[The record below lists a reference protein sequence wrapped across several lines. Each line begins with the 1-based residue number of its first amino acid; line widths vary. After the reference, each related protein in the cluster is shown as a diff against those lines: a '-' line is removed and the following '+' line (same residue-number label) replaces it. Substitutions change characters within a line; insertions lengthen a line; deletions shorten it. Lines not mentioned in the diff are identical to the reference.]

1 MSLPA
6 ESQPMSGFHR
16 YGWLTVLIVAAVT
29 FVLSGAIALRA
40 YAESRLLVIAG
51 VIILAPLVALLFL
64 AMLRWRA
71 EYRRVLQESAWAR
84 AAEAAL
90 LQSQERNRAIIE
102 TALDGVIT
110 IDMSGIIMDWNTQAV
125 VIFGW
130 TREEAVG
137 RLLSETIIPACD
149 QEAQALSLQEN
160 LKTGVG
166 SILNR
171 RIERSVLHK
180 DGHEFPVELAM
191 STVRIGES
199 CMFSIFVRDITDR
212 RKAER
217 RLATQYAVT
226 RVLDD
231 VVTLE
236 EAVSKVMQTVV
247 ESLEWELG
255 AFWRLDKPSG
265 RLRCFNHWN
274 AAGPDAD
281 EFIAVTRVQSF
292 KPGVGLPGR
301 IWESGQPVWIRDI
314 ATELDLP
321 RSETTAKG
329 RLHGAFGFPIRVA
342 GEVEGVIEFFSR
354 QVREPDEK
362 LLNMLADVGLKL
374 GQFGEH
380 ARAKEA
386 LCQAEDQLRQSQK
399 MEAVGRLAGGIAHD
413 FNNLLTVIRGYSE
426 LILNCLAPDEPSRR
440 DLEEVKKAADRA
452 ADLTRQLLSFSRRQ
466 SWR

>member
-1 MSLPA
+1 MSIPA
-6 ESQPMSGFHR
+6 ESQPVSGFHR
-16 YGWLTVLIVAAVT
+16 YGWLTVLMVAAAT
-29 FVLSGAIALRA
+29 LALSGAIVLRA
-40 YAESRLLVIAG
+40 DAESLLLVIVG
-51 VIILAPLVALLFL
+51 TIIWVPLVALLFW

-110 IDMSGIIMDWNTQAV
+110 IDMSGMITDWNTQAV
-125 VIFGW
+125 AIFGW

-137 RLLSETIIPACD
+137 RLLSETVIPARD
-149 QEAQALSLQEN
+149 REAHALGLREY

-171 RIERSVLHK
+171 RIEVSALHK
-180 DGHEFPVELAM
+180 DGHEFSVELAV
-191 STVRIGES
+191 SPARIGES
-199 CMFSIFVRDITDR
+199 YMFSAFVRDITDR

-217 RLATQYAVT
+217 RLASQYAVT

-231 VVTLE
+231 VATLE
-236 EAVSKVMQTVV
+236 DAVFKVMQAVG

-255 AFWRLDKPSG
+255 VFWTLDKPSG
-265 RLRCFNHWN
+265 LLRCFNHWS
-274 AAGPDAD
+274 ATALHAD
-281 EFIAVTRVQSF
+281 EFIAATRAQSF
-292 KPGVGLPGR
+292 KLGVGLPGR
-301 IWESGQPVWIRDI
+301 IWEGGQPVWIRDI

-321 RSETTAKG
+321 RSETAAKG
-329 RLHGAFGFPIRVA
+329 GLHGAFGFPIRVA

-374 GQFGEH
+374 GQFGER

-386 LCQAEDQLRQSQK
+386 LHQAEGQLRQSQK
-399 MEAVGRLAGGIAHD
+399 MEAVGRLAGGVAHD
-413 FNNLLTVIRGYSE
+413 FNNLLTVIRGY
-426 LILNCLAPDEPSRR
+426 
-440 DLEEVKKAADRA
+440 
-452 ADLTRQLLSFSRRQ
+452 
-466 SWR
+466 